1 MSKIYGSLYVTNND
15 WRYVYNTL
23 LNYFNQEIS
32 TACNE
37 AKTFYEE
44 SNSLSKDDFLRKLN
58 TYFEENEITDFRKS
72 LIKNSLIKMN
82 SKITKPKKNMFNSFT
97 NRSTYIHTPDVNI
110 DFDKTNRTVT
120 IQTNEFD
127 DFDKY
132 LANNTFISEFV
143 NLVNTINWPT
153 RTGPKKTTRGCTLL
167 RTDPYNN
174 KTVFLSSGPNPPQYN
189 SPSEV
194 VRPPNFV
201 QSQAMK
207 NIKLTSTTKEET
219 FQPVPE
225 KHDLSNM

>member
-32 TACNE
+32 TACTE
-37 AKTFYEE
+37 ARAFYEE
-44 SNSLSKDDFLRKLN
+44 NNSLSKDDFLRKLN
-58 TYFEENEITDFRKS
+58 TYFEESEITDFRKS

-194 VRPPNFV
+194 VKPPNFV
-201 QSQAMK
+201 QSQAMR

-219 FQPVPE
+219 SQPIPQ

>member
-15 WRYVYNTL
+15 WRYVYNTVI
-23 LNYFNQEIS
+23 NYFNQEIG
-32 TACNE
+32 TACVE
-37 AKTFYEE
+37 AKSFYDKN
-44 SNSLSKDDFLRKLN
+44 NSLSKDDFLRKLN
-58 TYFEENEITDFRKS
+58 DFFEENEITEFRKS

-82 SKITKPKKNMFNSFT
+82 SKITKPKKNMFNNFT

-110 DFDKTNRTVT
+110 DFDKSNRTIT
-120 IQTNEFD
+120 IQTNDFD

-153 RTGPKKTTRGCTLL
+153 RTGPKKTIRGCTLL

-174 KTVFLSSGPNPPQYN
+174 KTVFLSSGPNPPEYN

-194 VRPPNFV
+194 VKAPNFV
-201 QSQAMK
+201 QSQAMR

-219 FQPVPE
+219 FQPIPQ

>member
-23 LNYFNQEIS
+23 LNYFNQEIG
-32 TACNE
+32 TACTE
-37 AKTFYEE
+37 ARVFYEE
-44 SNSLSKDDFLRKLN
+44 NSSLSKDDFLRKLN
-58 TYFEENEITDFRKS
+58 TYFEESEITDFRKS

-153 RTGPKKTTRGCTLL
+153 RTGPKRTTRGCTLL
-167 RTDPYNN
+167 RTDPYDN

-194 VRPPNFV
+194 VKPPNFV
-201 QSQAMK
+201 QSQAMRS
-207 NIKLTSTTKEET
+207 IKLTSTTKEET
-219 FQPVPE
+219 FQPVPQ